1 MPEPLPRLLAT
12 AFKAA
17 RGDLQRRLEEHGVYA
32 GQDYLLDALS
42 EEDGLTVGALAER
55 LRIEVPTV
63 VKTVQRMEA
72 AGLVRRSP
80 DPADRRRSL
89 VHLTER
95 GRAVLPAVREALAA
109 VSEQGTAGL
118 SVEERAELLRMLAV
132 VSENLRSGN
141 RDCG

>member
-1 MPEPLPRLLAT
+1 VPEPLPRLLAM

-72 AGLVRRSP
+72 AELVRRSP

-95 GRAVLPAVREALAA
+95 GRAVMPAVREALAA
-109 VSEQGTAGL
+109 VTERGTAGL
-118 SVEERAELLRMLAV
+118 SPEETEELLRMLAV
-132 VSENLRSGN
+132 VNENLRGGG
-141 RDCG
+141 RDCA

>member
-32 GQDYLLDALS
+32 GQDYLLDALA

-95 GRAVLPAVREALAA
+95 GRDVLPAVREALAA

-118 SVEERAELLRMLAV
+118 SDDERAELLRMLGV
-132 VSENLRSGN
+132 VSENLRGGG
-141 RDCG
+141 RDCA